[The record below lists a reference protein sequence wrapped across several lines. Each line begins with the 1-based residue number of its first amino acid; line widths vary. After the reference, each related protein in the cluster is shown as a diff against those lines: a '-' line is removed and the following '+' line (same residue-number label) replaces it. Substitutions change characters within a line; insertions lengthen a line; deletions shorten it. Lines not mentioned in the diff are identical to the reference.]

1 VLVDRLPTPQAYIV
15 GHSPRGIGH
24 RAVLRIHLLPAQW
37 LAKYKVSS
45 LTPFEEWATPP
56 AQRMVGR
63 VISVTQAGDLASV
76 LLGFDNA
83 DDLSDGWV
91 DLYTLLRIARPPTP
105 VDLDH
110 FVPELS
116 AFWPIMVNTASS
128 LLARSRRDATR
139 WFGCCTSLSTGL
151 GAGE

>member
-1 VLVDRLPTPQAYIV
+1 
-15 GHSPRGIGH
+15 
-24 RAVLRIHLLPAQW
+24 VLRIHLLPAQW

-63 VISVTQAGDLASV
+63 VISVTQAGVASV

-91 DLYTLLRIARPPTP
+91 DLYTLLRIDRPPTP
-105 VDLDH
+105 VDLDCPRTLGILANH
-110 FVPELS
+110 GQYGQLTVS
-116 AFWPIMVNTASS
+116 QVASGRCS
-128 LLARSRRDATR
+128 LVWLLYFAEFRARR
-139 WFGCCTSLSTGL
+139 
-151 GAGE
+151 GE

>member
-63 VISVTQAGDLASV
+63 VISVTQAGVASV

-91 DLYTLLRIARPPTP
+91 DLYTLLRIDRPPTP
-105 VDLDH
+105 VDLDTLSPNSRH
-110 FVPELS
+110 FGQSWSIRP
-116 AFWPIMVNTASS
+116 AH
-128 LLARSRRDATR
+128 
-139 WFGCCTSLSTGL
+139 C
-151 GAGE
+151 

>member
-1 VLVDRLPTPQAYIV
+1 M
-15 GHSPRGIGH
+15 
-24 RAVLRIHLLPAQW
+24 LRIHLLPAQW

-63 VISVTQAGDLASV
+63 VISVTQAGVASV

-91 DLYTLLRIARPPTP
+91 DLYTLLRIDRPPTP
-105 VDLDH
+105 VDLDTLSPNSRH
-110 FVPELS
+110 FGQSWSIRP
-116 AFWPIMVNTASS
+116 AH
-128 LLARSRRDATR
+128 
-139 WFGCCTSLSTGL
+139 C
-151 GAGE
+151 

>member
-1 VLVDRLPTPQAYIV
+1 MLVDRLPTPQAYIV
-15 GHSPRGIGH
+15 GHSSRGIGH

-63 VISVTQAGDLASV
+63 VISVTQAGVASV

-91 DLYTLLRIARPPTP
+91 DLYTLLRIDRPPTP
-105 VDLDH
+105 VDLDCPRTLGILANH
-110 FVPELS
+110 GQYGQLTVS
-116 AFWPIMVNTASS
+116 QVASGRCS
-128 LLARSRRDATR
+128 LVWLLYFAEFRARR
-139 WFGCCTSLSTGL
+139 
-151 GAGE
+151 GE

>member
-1 VLVDRLPTPQAYIV
+1 MLVDRLPTPQAYIV

-63 VISVTQAGDLASV
+63 VISVTQAGVASV

-91 DLYTLLRIARPPTP
+91 DLYTLLRIDRPPTP
-105 VDLDH
+105 VDLDTLSPNSRH
-110 FVPELS
+110 FGQSWSIRP
-116 AFWPIMVNTASS
+116 AH
-128 LLARSRRDATR
+128 
-139 WFGCCTSLSTGL
+139 C
-151 GAGE
+151 

>member
-24 RAVLRIHLLPAQW
+24 RTVLRIHLLPAQW

-63 VISVTQAGDLASV
+63 VISVTQAGVASV

-91 DLYTLLRIARPPTP
+91 DLYTLLRIDRPPTP
-105 VDLDH
+105 VDLDTLSPNSRH
-110 FVPELS
+110 FGQSWSIRP
-116 AFWPIMVNTASS
+116 AH
-128 LLARSRRDATR
+128 
-139 WFGCCTSLSTGL
+139 C
-151 GAGE
+151 

>member
-63 VISVTQAGDLASV
+63 VISVTQAGVASV

-91 DLYTLLRIARPPTP
+91 DLYTLLRLTDRQRPSTWTLSPRTLGISANHGQYGQLTVSQVASGRCSLVWLLYFAEFRAR
-105 VDLDH
+105 
-110 FVPELS
+110 
-116 AFWPIMVNTASS
+116 
-128 LLARSRRDATR
+128 R
-139 WFGCCTSLSTGL
+139 
-151 GAGE
+151 GE